1 MLTIT
6 QVKNVFVQ
14 SGRNIYTNILV
25 FWKTV
30 VYNASSELRLI
41 PNERSGNFT
50 VCRESRDIHNF

>member
-6 QVKNVFVQ
+6 QVKNVNVFVQ

-41 PNERSGNFT
+41 PNERPGNFT
-50 VCRESRDIHNF
+50 VCRDIHKF

>member
-30 VYNASSELRLI
+30 VYNASSVAFILEFI
-41 PNERSGNFT
+41 DSGVVIT
-50 VCRESRDIHNF
+50 